1 MSTSFVSSNRWRA
14 EGQTPGNFKEVLM
27 KNVETAELEVIN
39 SDSKQEDAANA
50 AITRFWNRVNQV
62 VDHALAQGYLS

>member
-1 MSTSFVSSNRWRA
+1 
-14 EGQTPGNFKEVLM
+14 M